1 MNETVIYT
9 VISLTSVGAVAAVIL
24 FFVAK
29 KFKVIEDPRIDTA
42 DEILPGA
49 NCGGCGFPGCRPF
62 AEALVKSDDISGL
75 HCPVGG
81 NEVMAQIAKVLG
93 KEVAAQK
100 PMVAVVKCSGS
111 CESRPRTNEYDGA
124 PNCTVAAN
132 LYGGDTD
139 CQWGCLGLGDCAV
152 SCNFEALN
160 IDPVTKLPVVITDNC
175 TGCNACVE
183 VCPKN
188 IMELR
193 PKNKKDLKIFVSC
206 VNEDKGGVAKK
217 ACSVACIGCTKCAK
231 ECPHDAIAINNSL
244 AYIDADLCKFCRKCV
259 PVCPTGAIIETNFP
273 PRKPKVEKEEK
284 TPAK

>member
-1 MNETVIYT
+1 MSTLIIT
-9 VISLTSVGAVAAVIL
+9 VISLVSLGTVAAVIL

-29 KFKVIEDPRIDTA
+29 KFKVIEDPRIDLA
-42 DEILPGA
+42 DEALPGA
-49 NCGGCGFPGCRPF
+49 NCGGCGVPGCRPF
-62 AEALVKSDDISGL
+62 AELLVKSDDISDL
-75 HCPVGG
+75 FCPVGG
-81 NEVMAQIAKVLG
+81 NETMSAVAKLLG
-93 KEVAAQK
+93 KEVTAQK
-100 PMVAVVKCSGS
+100 PTVAVVKCSGD
-111 CESRPRTNEYDGA
+111 CEHRPRTNTYDGA
-124 PNCTVAAN
+124 PNCTVAAS

-183 VCPKN
+183 VCPKD

-206 VNEDKGGVAKK
+206 VNQDKGGVAKK

-231 ECPHDAIAINNSL
+231 ECPHDAITINNAL
-244 AYIDADLCKFCRKCV
+244 AYIHADKCTLCRKCV
-259 PVCPTGAIIETNFP
+259 PVCPTNAIVETNFP
-273 PRKPKVEKEEK
+273 PRKPKKEKEEK
-284 TPAK
+284 TTA